1 MIALART
8 CRRCLPRVVCAGAL
22 ALIVAGSVR
31 AQLTPDQMA
40 EMILNSAKKAYN
52 EKQYPVAVQRFN
64 EFLAKFA
71 GHKDA
76 PQARYGLALAI
87 LDGPDKN
94 HEAALAQLQPL
105 TGIKDFPDAPHV
117 LYYLG
122 LAQRG
127 LGVKL
132 LAQAVAQPPQA
143 PQFRQQ
149 AAQRFDE
156 AAKQFA
162 AAAPAFLARVK
173 DVPKDAKE
181 LPADVEWAA
190 RSYCDQAEML
200 LRNNKSKEAQA
211 AVAPFLKDALLH
223 KSRYRHLALYY
234 HGFASFLVSD
244 FQTAGRSL
252 TQLAPFADPVFGMH
266 AHYLLARTHHLQP
279 VPELTEASQHYQGV
293 IDDYGK
299 HKQEAIKRLQQ
310 PQQFANDP
318 EEKARLE
325 MLVKEAP
332 DYVSRSAFYLGV
344 IQYEGGK
351 YGDALARFTAFPT
364 AYPQS
369 PLQLEAQ
376 LRAGFC
382 QVQLKEFANAAKTLH
397 PILEKDPRLA
407 DQALLWFGKAQVGI
421 ADPGKPQEFDQVVK
435 SALDTFRKAADK
447 AQQLMQ
453 ADPEAKQR
461 KGDIL
466 IELGDTQ
473 QLAKQYKEAAGTYD
487 QVLNEKLI
495 PQRDEELLS
504 RRVAALQLAGDY
516 PGSDQ
521 ACARY
526 QQAFPKG
533 ILMASVLFR
542 HAENAYF
549 SALNAEKIPDPNQ
562 RANETKKWY
571 DETAK
576 RYQTVIDKAGEFA
589 NVNIGLARYGLG
601 MVHYRR
607 QEFEKARALF
617 ETIPAADRNGDL
629 AVTPYLIADCLIR
642 TAPTKIDDALAAG
655 KLEEQLKGASEQ
667 LEGFIGADAKSPLV
681 PDALLKLGL
690 CQQRMA
696 GLQGQPPERAKAF
709 AVARGTY
716 EKLMQQFPQHPL
728 MPQAVLERAK
738 CISQQGDKGG
748 AMNELRRFTGD
759 PLKNTNVAPM
769 AMLQLATLL
778 REVNQPAEA
787 VKVLGDCRQQH
798 EPNLAKDP
806 ERAHW
811 IGLLQYH
818 QAVALREAGKFA
830 EARGLFDNVSKT
842 AGNRPEASDAALR
855 SGQCLLQEAHIKI
868 DAAQKRLATPNL
880 KPEEIQAGHKALEE
894 GFNNVRQVVQYFEQ
908 QTEQWRQ
915 KQPAAEGRAR
925 MYYEAA
931 WASRTLA
938 GPEVAA
944 ARTQLQQAAQ
954 KKAHEEALKKDPNW
968 KPPAIEAL
976 PDVALSAVPLTPS
989 ETKCRGFYQTLIK
1002 EFADAPLA
1010 IDGRFELAELLA
1022 ERDDFAPAVQ
1032 LLTQAIDKEPGPELT
1047 EKIRLRL
1054 GALYATKKDVKS
1066 ALEQFDA
1073 VANNPKSP
1081 LAGQAHYR
1089 AGECLLALKDYPKAA
1104 TRLAIFRDNPQF
1116 HNVPGVSDRAL
1127 LRLGH
1132 ALALQNQWGPSRQA
1146 HETLLGRFGASPWVH
1161 EARYGIG
1168 WALQNE
1174 KQYDQAVNFYN
1185 QVTAG
1190 TSTELGAKA
1199 QLQIG
1204 LCRLDQKRFPE
1215 ASAAL
1220 LVVPFTYDYPE
1231 LSAVAL
1237 CEAARS
1243 LIEEKKP
1250 DQAEKLLQRVIK
1262 DHPQSEWAKV
1272 AKERLDALKKG

>member
-1 MIALART
+1 MT
-8 CRRCLPRVVCAGAL
+8 V
-22 ALIVAGSVR
+22 SVR
-31 AQLTPDQMA
+31 SSLRWSRRIAFVAALGLVAAGPLLAQTPDQMA

-64 EFLAKFA
+64 EFLAKFG

-105 TGIKDFPDAPHV
+105 TGVKDFPEAPHV

-132 LAQAVAQPPQA
+132 LAQAAAMPQQA

-156 AAKQFA
+156 AAKQFG
-162 AAAPAFLARVK
+162 AAAPAFMARVK
-173 DVPKDAKE
+173 EPPKDAKE

-190 RSYCDQAEML
+190 RSHCDQAEML
-200 LRNNKSKEAQA
+200 LRNAKNKEAQA
-211 AVAPFLKDALLH
+211 AVAPFLKDALLQ

-234 HGFASFLVSD
+234 HGFASFLLSE

-252 TQLAPFADPVFGMH
+252 TQLAPYADPVFGMH
-266 AHYLLARTHHLQP
+266 ARYLLARTHHLLP

-293 IDDYGK
+293 IDDYAK
-299 HKQEAIKRLQQ
+299 NKQLAVQRLQQ

-318 EEKARLE
+318 DEKVRLE

-332 DYVSRSAFYLGV
+332 DYVARSAFYLGV

-351 YGDALARFTAFPT
+351 YADALARFNAFPT
-364 AYPQS
+364 AYPS
-369 PLQLEAQ
+369 SSLQLEAQ

-382 QVQLKEFANAAKTLH
+382 QVQMKEFSNAAKTLH
-397 PILEKDPRLA
+397 PILEKDPRLT
-407 DQALLWFGKAQVGI
+407 DQALLWFGKAQVGV
-421 ADPGKPQEFDQVVK
+421 ADPGKPQDFDQVIK
-435 SALDTFRKAADK
+435 AALDTFRKAADK
-447 AQQLMQ
+447 AQQMIQ

-461 KGDIL
+461 KGEIL

-473 QLAKQYKEAAGTYD
+473 QLARQYKEAAATYD

-504 RRVAALQLAGDY
+504 RRVSALHLAGDY

-533 ILMASVLFR
+533 TLMASVLFR

-549 SALNAEKIPDPNQ
+549 SALNAEKIPDANQ
-562 RANETKKWY
+562 RGNETKKWY

-576 RYQTVIDKAGEFA
+576 RYQVVIGKATEFN

-607 QEFEKARALF
+607 HDYDKAKAIFEA
-617 ETIPAADRNGDL
+617 IPAADRHGDL
-629 AVTPYLIADCLIR
+629 GITPYLIADCLIR
-642 TAPTKIDDALAAG
+642 TAPTKVDDALTAG

-667 LEGFIGADAKSPLV
+667 LESFIGADAKGAMV
-681 PDALLKLGL
+681 PDALVKLGL
-690 CQQRMA
+690 CQQRIA
-696 GLQGQPPERAKAF
+696 GLQGQPQQRVQAF
-709 AVARGTY
+709 AAARGTY

-738 CISQQGDKGG
+738 CIAQQGDKNG

-769 AMLQLATLL
+769 GVLQLATLL

-787 VKVLGDCRQQH
+787 VKVLGECRQQH

-811 IGLLQYH
+811 AGLLQYH
-818 QAVALREAGKFA
+818 QAVALREAGKFGD
-830 EARGLFDNVSKT
+830 ARGLFDNVART
-842 AGNRPEASDAALR
+842 AGTRPEASDAALR
-855 SGQCLLQEAHIKI
+855 SGQCLLQEAHAKI
-868 DAAQKRLATPNL
+868 DAAHKRLATPNL
-880 KPEEIQAGHKALEE
+880 KPEEIQATNNALNE
-894 GFNNVRQVVQYFEQ
+894 GYNQVRQVVQYFEQ

-915 KQPAAEGRAR
+915 KQPTAEGRAR

-931 WASRTLA
+931 WANRTLA
-938 GPEVAA
+938 GPEVTA
-944 ARTQLQQAAQ
+944 ARTKIQQDLL

-968 KPPAIEAL
+968 KPPAIVAP
-976 PDVALSAVPLTPS
+976 PDVPLSAVPLTPS
-989 ETKCRGFYQTLIK
+989 ETKCRGMYQTLIK
-1002 EFADAPLA
+1002 EFTDLPLA

-1022 ERDDFAPAVQ
+1022 ERDDFAPALQ

-1054 GALYATKKDVKS
+1054 GALYAAKKDVKS

-1089 AGECLLALKDYPKAA
+1089 AGECLLVMKDYAKASA
-1104 TRLAIFRDNPQF
+1104 RLAIFRDNPQF

-1132 ALALQNQWGPSRQA
+1132 ALAFQNQWPQSRQA
-1146 HETLLGRFGASPWVH
+1146 HEILVGRFGGSPWVH
-1161 EARYGIG
+1161 EGRYGMA
-1168 WALQNE
+1168 WAFQNE
-1174 KQYDQAVNFYN
+1174 KQYDQAVNFYS
-1185 QVTAG
+1185 QVAAG

-1204 LCRLDQKRFPE
+1204 LCRLEQKRFPE

-1231 LSAVAL
+1231 LSAIAL

-1243 LIEEKKP
+1243 LVEEKKP

-1272 AKERLDALKKG
+1272 AKERLEALKKG